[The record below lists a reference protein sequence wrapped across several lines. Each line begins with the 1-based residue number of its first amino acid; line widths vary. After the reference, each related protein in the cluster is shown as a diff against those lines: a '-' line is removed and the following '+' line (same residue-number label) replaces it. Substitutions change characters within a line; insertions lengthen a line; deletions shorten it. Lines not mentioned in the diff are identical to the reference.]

1 GITEVNCLQA
11 ELQLSKEQRKKISV
25 EDNIRKTQLRSLQK
39 DLSERSRELCLL
51 QRKLSEESEACKKR
65 LTMVEERAKN
75 AEVEYLKIKLQAG
88 IANLERA
95 YKDAGQLLQ
104 SLESLQKRR
113 GYALHN
119 GQLES
124 AILCWKARCE
134 RISELISSA
143 RADFIDAVHAGSRL
157 EELPQISVPEPPPL
171 PRLLE
176 FGQTTS
182 EASSLEAGEVFS
194 AEASTSNGMQ
204 RTSAIGIPSVVS
216 FDGQCSKSSMDGMNV
231 LDNHSDKPNT
241 IVNDAYFLPAPSS
254 SGISV
259 SSTWDDLLVTKSTVH
274 QSSGSDDCLQA
285 SFNGS
290 SDNAVPLKQVYFC
303 AFLLNVL

>member
-1 GITEVNCLQA
+1 
-11 ELQLSKEQRKKISV
+11 
-25 EDNIRKTQLRSLQK
+25 
-39 DLSERSRELCLL
+39 
-51 QRKLSEESEACKKR
+51 
-65 LTMVEERAKN
+65 M
-75 AEVEYLKIKLQAG
+75 
-88 IANLERA
+88 
-95 YKDAGQLLQ
+95 
-104 SLESLQKRR
+104 
-113 GYALHN
+113 
-119 GQLES
+119 
-124 AILCWKARCE
+124 
-134 RISELISSA
+134 
-143 RADFIDAVHAGSRL
+143 

-274 QSSGSDDCLQA
+274 QSNGSDDCLQA

-290 SDNAVPLKQVYFC
+290 SDNAVPLKQGKTSHNCRKEVLNEQDFTNTMDLRNVEVSGKRLTRSIPSARPNTRQFITTVDSVEIVLGDKGHCESMRQADHLHSLTAFAGLPIDYEMRSGRSLFTAKANCEALSRFC
-303 AFLLNVL
+303 REQIRVCMDEVMHRNNRAAVSDITADEVISQVTRMVASL